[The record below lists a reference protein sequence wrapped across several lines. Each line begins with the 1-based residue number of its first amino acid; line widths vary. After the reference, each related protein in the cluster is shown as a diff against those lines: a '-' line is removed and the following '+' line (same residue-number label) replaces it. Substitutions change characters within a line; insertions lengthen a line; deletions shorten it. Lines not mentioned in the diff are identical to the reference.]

1 MTRRLRIAGA
11 WRGPVLL
18 VLTAAS
24 LGAAGQA
31 GARPLD
37 PSAQDCL
44 TGAGVLVVVDFGD
57 GEVQSGCAPGD
68 PDSGEAAMRTAGFEI
83 TNNQSGLVCQIDAF
97 PPDCPAS
104 PPLDAYWSY
113 WHAELGADGSV
124 GQWSYSSVGAGT
136 HDPAPGTVQ
145 GWRFG
150 GRDDEPPPADEVVA
164 TTTAAGPSA
173 PDSGP
178 APADAT
184 GAVDGGQ
191 VEGSSPLPTVL
202 AVGTLALGAAALG
215 GWRWSRRRH
224 R

>member
-1 MTRRLRIAGA
+1 M
-11 WRGPVLL
+11 
-18 VLTAAS
+18 
-24 LGAAGQA
+24 
-31 GARPLD
+31 
-37 PSAQDCL
+37 
-44 TGAGVLVVVDFGD
+44 
-57 GEVQSGCAPGD
+57 
-68 PDSGEAAMRTAGFEI
+68 
-83 TNNQSGLVCQIDAF
+83 
-97 PPDCPAS
+97 
-104 PPLDAYWSY
+104 
-113 WHAELGADGSV
+113 
-124 GQWSYSSVGAGT
+124 GAGT

-215 GWRWSRRRH
+215 GWQWSRRRH

>member
-1 MTRRLRIAGA
+1 MTRCLRIAGA
-11 WRGPVLL
+11 WRGPVLV

-24 LGAAGQA
+24 MGAAGQA

-37 PSAQDCL
+37 PSAQECL
-44 TGAGVLVVVDFGD
+44 SGAGVLVVVDFGD
-57 GEVQSGCAPGD
+57 GEAQSRCAPGD

-83 TNNQSGLVCQIDAF
+83 TNNQAGLVCQIDAV

-124 GQWSYSSVGAGT
+124 GQWSYSTVGAGT

-150 GRDDEPPPADEVVA
+150 GRDDEPPPAEDLVA
-164 TTTAAGPSA
+164 MTSAAGPGAS
-173 PDSGP
+173 DST
-178 APADAT
+178 PADAT
-184 GAVDGGQ
+184 GAVVSDQ

-215 GWRWSRRRH
+215 GWQWSRRRH
-224 R
+224 H